1 MGIFLLKTSWLWES
15 RNLFMQMVQ
24 CFETYLLSF
33 CNILTIKTKKHLQV
47 LMFWELLFY
56 YRELIYLSL
65 LVIFTHKKI
74 VLCKLTFTII
84 LFLICSLKVIL
95 LGEITKVA
103 LLVHMIATHII
114 RVALLGEYNSYLVL
128 SVLGSY
134 RRIVKLIYHKY

>member
-1 MGIFLLKTSWLWES
+1 
-15 RNLFMQMVQ
+15 
-24 CFETYLLSF
+24 
-33 CNILTIKTKKHLQV
+33 
-47 LMFWELLFY
+47 MFWELLFY

-84 LFLICSLKVIL
+84 LFLICSLKFIL
-95 LGEITKVA
+95 LGKITIVA
-103 LLVHMIATHII
+103 FTRATHII
-114 RVALLGEYNSYLVL
+114 RVAFLGEYNSYLVI

>member
-15 RNLFMQMVQ
+15 INLFMQMVQ
-24 CFETYLLSF
+24 CFETYSF
-33 CNILTIKTKKHLQV
+33 CNILTIKLKQKNICRFWC
-47 LMFWELLFY
+47 FWELLFY

-74 VLCKLTFTII
+74 VLCKLTFTIF
-84 LFLICSLKVIL
+84 LFLICSLKFIL
-95 LGEITKVA
+95 LGKITIVS
-103 LLVHMIATHII
+103 LLVHMSATHII
-114 RVALLGEYNSYLVL
+114 RVALLGEYNSYLVI